1 MYFYMCARRDA
12 LVIFFL
18 TNDVFLSVESFTAN
32 LLIMFSRCCD
42 VKSQNRL
49 GDSPVLHTMFVI
61 DYLNGI

>member
-12 LVIFFL
+12 LVKFFL
-18 TNDVFLSVESFTAN
+18 TNDLFLSIESFTAN
-32 LLIMFSRCCD
+32 LLIMFSRCRD